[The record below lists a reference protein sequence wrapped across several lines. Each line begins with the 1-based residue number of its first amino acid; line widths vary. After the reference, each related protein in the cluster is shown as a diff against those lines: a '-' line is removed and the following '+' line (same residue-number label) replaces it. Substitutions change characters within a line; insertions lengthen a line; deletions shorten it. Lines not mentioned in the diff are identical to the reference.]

1 MSEVASSSSA
11 IGISVL
17 SAKEFWSSMPPGKF
31 EFFSAEP
38 IFEDLL
44 LPLILGLEAR
54 RELEFEGTRDV
65 FLPLIEAVFDPLP
78 TTLGEEDVLTPVPG

>member
-1 MSEVASSSSA
+1 MACPTIPA

-17 SAKEFWSSMPPGKF
+17 SAKEFWSSLPPGKF
-31 EFFSAEP
+31 EFFSGDP

-44 LPLILGLEAR
+44 LPLEAR
-54 RELEFEGTRDV
+54 RELEFEGTLEDV

-78 TTLGEEDVLTPVPG
+78 TPLDEEDLLIPVPG